1 MTALTRRTVTTG
13 LLGSALAAPALL
25 RPRRALAATR
35 TLKISH
41 QFPGGTVEQG
51 DFRDRLVRKFAAA
64 VQAKTNGELAFEI
77 YPGSSL
83 MKTVAQF
90 SALRRGALDLS
101 LYPLA
106 YAGGEVP
113 EVNVGLMPMLVT
125 TYKQGL
131 AWKGSDIG
139 RELTAVLDKRGVKI
153 LTWIWQ
159 AGGCASRAGAV
170 VRPDD
175 VKGLKIRGGS
185 REMDLM
191 LKAAGGIISSVPS
204 DEVYA
209 AMQTG
214 SLDAAVTSS
223 TSLISFRLQEI
234 AKNVT
239 SGRQG
244 SFWFMLEPLLMSKS
258 IFDSLPSDQQQ
269 VLTET
274 GAGLEDFALAA
285 AKSDDDDLA
294 SIFGHANVK
303 VSDFNG
309 DALRKWREIAE
320 DTAWKDFAARSA
332 ACAGLLKLAEN
343 VSA

>member
-1 MTALTRRTVTTG
+1 MPITRRTA
-13 LLGSALAAPALL
+13 LIAALAAPALI
-25 RPRRALAATR
+25 RAPSAHAATK

-41 QFPGGTVEQG
+41 QFPGGTIDQG
-51 DFRDRLVRKFAAA
+51 DFRDRLTRRFAAE
-64 VQAKTNGELAFEI
+64 VGKRTNGDLAFEF

-90 SALRRGALDLS
+90 SAVRRGALDLS

-113 EVNVGLMPMLVT
+113 EVNIGLMPGLVSS
-125 TYKQGL
+125 YAAGM
-131 AWKGSDIG
+131 AWKTAEIG
-139 RELTAVLDKRGVKI
+139 RQLTDLLDKRGVKI

-159 AGGCASRAGAV
+159 AGGIASRAGTV
-170 VRPDD
+170 VAPEDT
-175 VKGLKIRGGS
+175 KGMKIRGGS

-204 DEVYA
+204 DEIYA

-234 AKNVT
+234 AKSVT
-239 SGRQG
+239 TGRQG
-244 SFWFMLEPLLMSKS
+244 SFWFMFEPLLMSKS
-258 IFDSLPSDQQQ
+258 IFDALTPGQQK
-269 VLTET
+269 VIVEV
-274 GAGLEDFALAA
+274 GAEQEAFALAA
-285 AKSDDDDLA
+285 ARQDDDDLA
-294 SIFGHANVK
+294 TLFANANDK
-303 VSDFNG
+303 VTDFNTA
-309 DALRKWREIAE
+309 ALAKWRAIAE
-320 DTAWKDFAARSA
+320 DTAWKDYAGRNA
-332 ACAGLLKLAEN
+332 ACAGLLKLALA

>member
-1 MTALTRRTVTTG
+1 MTLSRRAITRG
-13 LLGSALAAPALL
+13 ALAAPMLL
-25 RPRRALAATR
+25 NGRLARAAT

-41 QFPGGTVEQG
+41 QFPGGTLEQG
-51 DFRDRLVRKFAAA
+51 DFRDRMVRRFAAE
-64 VQAKTNGELAFEI
+64 VTRRTNGDLAFEI

-106 YAGGEVP
+106 YAGGEMP
-113 EVNVGLMPMLVT
+113 EVNVGLMPCLVT
-125 TYKQGL
+125 TYDQGM
-131 AWKGSDIG
+131 AWKTAEIG
-139 RELTAVLDKRGVKI
+139 KQLTALLDKRGVKI
-153 LTWIWQ
+153 LTWVWQ

-170 VRPDD
+170 IAPDD

-204 DEVYA
+204 DEIYA

-234 AKNVT
+234 AKNVST
-239 SGRQG
+239 GRAG
-244 SFWFMLEPLLMSKS
+244 SFWFMLEPLLMSKA
-258 IFDSLPSDQQQ
+258 IFDGLTPDQQA
-269 VLTET
+269 VITDV
-274 GAGLEDFALAA
+274 GAAQEPFALAA
-285 AKSDDDDLA
+285 AKQDDQDLA
-294 SIFGHANVK
+294 TIFGRANVK
-303 VSDFNG
+303 VGDFNP
-309 DALRKWREIAE
+309 DALAAWKAIAR
-320 DTAWKDFAARSA
+320 DTAWKDYAARNA
-332 ACAGLLKLAEN
+332 TCADLLTMAQA
-343 VSA
+343 V